1 MNWLDSMIDDYYNWL
16 RERTI
21 VEAGNSDW
29 YCIDTPF
36 MGAFND
42 SIEVYAL
49 RKNGTIV
56 LSDNG
61 ETLNNLELQ
70 GFTIQGS
77 RKRREILDNII
88 LSYGLNQKEK
98 ELQIEAN
105 ERNFPQKKHNFL
117 SAILEINDLAVLSKH
132 NVSSIFKE
140 DVRRYLDDLEITY
153 TPEFISKG
161 STGLEFTFDFQ
172 IAKREKEI
180 VLKSFNSINKSTLS
194 TFLFSWE
201 DIKPVREKI
210 TKKEVKAIAVINDLD
225 KEVHPEYLEALKLR
239 MQISYFGQIEK
250 IMSLSLKLQLDAII
264 DYLRPTTLHDQV

>member
-1 MNWLDSMIDDYYNWL
+1 MNWLDTMIDDYYKWL

-36 MGAFND
+36 MSAFND

-49 RKNGTIV
+49 RNNGSIL
-56 LSDNG
+56 LSDNS

-70 GFTIQGS
+70 GVNIQGS
-77 RKRREILDNII
+77 KKRREILDSIL
-88 LSYGLNQKEK
+88 LSYGLNQKDK
-98 ELQIEAN
+98 ELVVEAN

-117 SAILEINDLAVLSKH
+117 TAILEINDLAVLSKH

-140 DVRRYLDDLEITY
+140 DVRDYLNGLDITY

-172 IAKREKEI
+172 IAKKEKEI
-180 VLKSFNSINKSTLS
+180 VLKSFNSINKNTLS

-201 DIKPVREKI
+201 DIKPVREKV
-210 TKKEVKAIAVINDLD
+210 TQKEVNAIAVINDID
-225 KEVHPEYLEALKLR
+225 KDIRPEYLEALKAKNADFILWSER
-239 MQISYFGQIEK
+239 ENKEAISK
-250 IMSLSLKLQLDAII
+250 IAA
-264 DYLRPTTLHDQV
+264 

>member
-1 MNWLDSMIDDYYNWL
+1 MNWLDTMIDDYYKWL

-21 VEAGNSDW
+21 IESGHSDW

-42 SIEVYAL
+42 SIEIYAL
-49 RKNGTIV
+49 KNNGSII
-56 LSDNG
+56 LSDNS

-70 GFTIQGS
+70 GVNIQGS
-77 RKRREILDNII
+77 KKRREILDNIL
-88 LSYGLNQKEK
+88 LSYGLSQKDK
-98 ELQIEAN
+98 ELVIEAN

-117 SAILEINDLAVLSKH
+117 TAILEINDLAVLSKH

-140 DVRRYLDDLEITY
+140 DVRAYLNELEITY

-210 TKKEVKAIAVINDLD
+210 TQKEVNAIAVINDFD
-225 KEVHPEYLEALKLR
+225 KEIRPEYLEALKAKNADFILWSNR
-239 MQISYFGQIEK
+239 ENEEAISK
-250 IMSLSLKLQLDAII
+250 IA
-264 DYLRPTTLHDQV
+264 V

>member
-1 MNWLDSMIDDYYNWL
+1 MNWLDTMIDDYYKWL

-21 VEAGNSDW
+21 IEAGHSDW

-49 RKNGTIV
+49 KNNGSII
-56 LSDNG
+56 LSDNS

-70 GFTIQGS
+70 GVNIQGS
-77 RKRREILDNII
+77 KKRREILDNIL
-88 LSYGLNQKEK
+88 LSYGLSQKDK
-98 ELQIEAN
+98 ELVIEAN

-117 SAILEINDLAVLSKH
+117 TAILEINDLAVLSKH

-140 DVRRYLDDLEITY
+140 DVRAYLNELEITY

-210 TKKEVKAIAVINDLD
+210 TQKEVNAIAVINDLD
-225 KEVHPEYLEALKLR
+225 KEIRPEYLEALKAKNADFILWSNR
-239 MQISYFGQIEK
+239 ENEEAISK
-250 IMSLSLKLQLDAII
+250 IAA
-264 DYLRPTTLHDQV
+264 